1 MKRKLSFILA
11 VVLLLSSLTLMAG
24 AYTMHHGDYK
34 SGDFYYNILNNGTIE
49 ITYYAG
55 NDPVLTIPAQLDG
68 KRVSLVGSWYMFD
81 MDYRKIV
88 KEIIIENGVKTIV
101 DLGDCPNLKKVTIPK
116 SVTRLEEGAFF
127 ECTSLDTVVGGE
139 NVVYCGN
146 IAFGDT
152 PFFKNSRNW
161 RNGQFYFGKCLLAL
175 NKNYAGALNVRSDV
189 TCIADDVFRNCKNLT
204 SVYIPASVRYFR
216 ALSYGG
222 SNFWNC
228 PKLTKITVS
237 KDNKY
242 FSSVSGILFNK
253 SLSVL
258 CRYPSARSG
267 KTYTVP
273 KTVKKIAEAAFEGSR
288 YLTAVNF
295 DKNSKCMIDEYAF
308 YNCKCIKTMTIP
320 KNVTFMSECPGM
332 GLYNDGRYVADYRRN
347 KNQLLKGFVLKG
359 YASSETVFEYAAI
372 FNLNFVTLCKDGK
385 AHKTET
391 VKAKKATYFADGH
404 TAYQRC
410 KVCGEKIGYRKI
422 ARPVLERPVI
432 AVAAGKGI
440 IKVKYNAVK
449 NATGFQIRY
458 IDKNG
463 KRVTKTYT
471 TSQTKTVTLSGIT
484 KGQYNVYVRAFV
496 KSGKQ
501 VACSPWTVRTTVTV
515 K

>member
-24 AYTMHHGDYK
+24 AYTIHYGDYE
-34 SGDFYYNILNNGTIE
+34 SGGFYYNILEDGTAD
-49 ITYYAG
+49 ITHYEG
-55 NDPVLTIPAQLDG
+55 TETVLTIPAKLNG
-68 KRVSLVGSWYMFD
+68 TKVSSVGSDRYIFT
-81 MDYRKIV
+81 YASNTLE
-88 KEIIIENGVKTIV
+88 EIIIENGIKTVGGLGFCENVKKI
-101 DLGDCPNLKKVTIPK
+101 TIPK
-116 SVTRLEEGAFF
+116 SVTKIGGLFGGLAK
-127 ECTSLDTVVGGE
+127 SLKTVVGGE
-139 NVVYCGN
+139 NVAYCNGN
-146 IAFGDT
+146 FLEGT
-152 PFFKNSRNW
+152 PFFKNSSNW
-161 RNGQFYFGKCLLAL
+161 KNGQFYFGKCLLAL

-216 ALSYGG
+216 ALSFGG

-228 PKLTKITVS
+228 PKLEKITVS

-253 SLSVL
+253 SQSIL

-267 KTYTVP
+267 KTFTVP

-295 DKNSKCMIDEYAF
+295 DKNAKCMIDEYAF
-308 YNCKCIKTMTIP
+308 YNCKSIKTMTIP
-320 KNVTFMSECPGM
+320 KNVIFLTECPGM
-332 GLYNDGRYVADYRRN
+332 GLYNDGRYVGDYKRN
-347 KNQLLKGFVLKG
+347 KNQLIKGFVLKG
-359 YASSETVFEYAAI
+359 YASSETVCEYAAI

-385 AHKTET
+385 AHKTEP

-449 NATGFQIRY
+449 NATGFQVRY
-458 IDKNG
+458 IDKDG
-463 KRVTKTYT
+463 KYVTKTYT